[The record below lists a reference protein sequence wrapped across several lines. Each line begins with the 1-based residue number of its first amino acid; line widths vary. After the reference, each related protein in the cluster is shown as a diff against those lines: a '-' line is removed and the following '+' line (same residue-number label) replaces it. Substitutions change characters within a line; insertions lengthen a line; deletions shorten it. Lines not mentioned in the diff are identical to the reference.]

1 MIDRAVLNKGIVD
14 LPVVRLTRYGK
25 ERLSKPVVKEC
36 SLKIIFNG
44 RKAVTLVSSQD
55 DLDELA
61 VGYLSA
67 EGLLE
72 DKKQIKNIRIDY
84 ETGIIFL
91 DTFEGINVHIRKFQR
106 RVVGSGY
113 GRGVAYFD
121 PAKLQD
127 EILHS
132 DINIS
137 VLEILDVTEKFQ
149 HSSITYKNT
158 HGVHSAALCNGREI
172 LVFREDIGRHNAI
185 DKVLGNCILSDVPTE
200 NHILLTSG
208 RICSEAVQKIARRGI
223 PIIISIASPTC
234 RSIEVAQ
241 KKGITLVA
249 SVKDDKMD
257 VYTHDWRII

>member
-1 MIDRAVLNKGIVD
+1 MIDRSVINKGIVE
-14 LPVVRLTRYGK
+14 LPVVRLTRGGK

-67 EGLLE
+67 ECLLE
-72 DKKQIKNIRIDY
+72 DRKQIKDIRIDY
-84 ETGIIFL
+84 ETGIILL
-91 DTFEGINVHIRKFQR
+91 DTFEDKNVQTSKFQR

-113 GRGVAYFD
+113 GRGIAYLD
-121 PAKLQD
+121 SVKLQD
-127 EILHS
+127 EILRS
-132 DINIS
+132 DANIS
-137 VLEILDVTEKFQ
+137 VSEILDVTKKFQ

-158 HGVHSAALCNGREI
+158 HGVHSAALCKGLEK

-185 DKVLGNCILSDVPTE
+185 DKVLGHCILNDVPTE

-208 RICSEAVQKIARRGI
+208 RICSEAIQKVARRGI

-234 RSIEVAQ
+234 RSIEIAQ
-241 KKGITLVA
+241 KKGITLIA
-249 SVKDDKMD
+249 SVEDDKMD
-257 VYTHDWRII
+257 VYTHDWRIL